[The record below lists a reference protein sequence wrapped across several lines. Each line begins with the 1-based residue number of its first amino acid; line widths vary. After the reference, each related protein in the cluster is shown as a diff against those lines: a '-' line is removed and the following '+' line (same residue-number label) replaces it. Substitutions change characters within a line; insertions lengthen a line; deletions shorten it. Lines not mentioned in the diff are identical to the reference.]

1 MRRFLIIC
9 LAAVFTLP
17 AADANTIFW
26 KKKKDK
32 TEKKEKKLSKY
43 EKLFKDKKVE
53 TSKGLLTLHFVDK
66 KKLLVE
72 FPVSLMGREFLLGS
86 KVVET
91 SDMGNGPAGTMSY
104 TPRHI
109 KFAVVDSTLYMKEVS
124 RPGQN
129 MIFSSSANQ
138 NMQEGLKKNS
148 LSTIVDAFTI
158 AAFNKDSSAV
168 VVDMTSY
175 FVSHTENM
183 NPFSSGKRT
192 MEYGSGRQAVK
203 FKDDLSYLMGVKA
216 FGDNVSIISKLTYL
230 MNLSVGGQLVSV
242 DEPVS
247 MTVNR
252 TLLLLPEK
260 PQMRPRLADPRIGI
274 GTVAMENMGTEVDGS
289 RMEHRMKRWNLEVSD
304 VDKYKRGELTKPKKP
319 IVFYMDPNF
328 PVSWRAAVKAGVND
342 WNKAFEAIGFKD
354 AIQVKDFPKDDP
366 DFDPDNLKYSTIRYV
381 PTGVVTTMK
390 DASFADPRTGEI
402 MNASLYLYHDLLKWN
417 NIQRFVQTSQVDPDA
432 RHLRLPDDL
441 MSETLR
447 CAVRREVGFA
457 LGLIEN
463 MAGSFAIPTD
473 SLRSASYT
481 QKYGITASVMDEV
494 GFNYVAQPSDKGV
507 MLSPKLGVYDYYAIK
522 VAYKPILEAQ
532 TAQEEN
538 KVVRQWISEK
548 SGDPMYR
555 FGTKQYLLT
564 TFDPSALSF
573 DLGNDAIKA
582 STYGINNLR
591 YIVAHMHE
599 WMDAEDKNYDY
610 RNMVFPFIVQ
620 QLRGYLFNVYR
631 NIGSFYLNEHF
642 VGDAN
647 ATLTAVPKDLQ
658 RASLDFLFTQLKD
671 LEWMD
676 AEDKNYDYRNM
687 VFPFIVQQLRG
698 YLFNV
703 YRNIG
708 SFYLNEHFVG
718 DANAT
723 LTAVPKDLQRASLDF
738 LFTQL
743 KDLEWIDDEDVI
755 KKLSFSGSQA
765 RKILKNY
772 VVKEKNVIT
781 DLYQTKRVS
790 LTYYRDP
797 SSYSPKEYIDD
808 LYELVW
814 RPTMEGRSLTE
825 PERIMQAEFLSNVRN
840 SVDINGQKRWFG
852 QYYLSDDN
860 TDKVGALDEE
870 EDEEAES
877 AIEEQGY
884 GSRAVMYNIATDNQ
898 NHLWYGTYQKLAEL
912 VKKQQMTGDE
922 QTRAHYKYLLF
933 LMTRSW
939 KDAPKI

>member
-124 RPGQN
+124 RTGQN

-591 YIVAHMHE
+591 YIVAHIH
-599 WMDAEDKNYDY
+599 
-610 RNMVFPFIVQ
+610 
-620 QLRGYLFNVYR
+620 
-631 NIGSFYLNEHF
+631 
-642 VGDAN
+642 
-647 ATLTAVPKDLQ
+647 
-658 RASLDFLFTQLKD
+658 
-671 LEWMD
+671 EWMD

>member
-43 EKLFKDKKVE
+43 EKLFKDKMVD

-124 RPGQN
+124 RTGQN

-216 FGDNVSIISKLTYL
+216 FEDNVSIISKLTYL

-247 MTVNR
+247 ITVNR

-260 PQMRPRLADPRIGI
+260 PQMRPRL
-274 GTVAMENMGTEVDGS
+274 AMENMGTEVDGS

-304 VDKYKRGELTKPKKP
+304 VDKYKRGELTEPKKP

-366 DFDPDNLKYSTIRYV
+366 NFDPENIKYSCIRYAPSTV
-381 PTGVVTTMK
+381 ANAMGP
-390 DASFADPRTGEI
+390 SWIDPRSGEI
-402 MNASLYLYHDLLKWN
+402 INASVTVFHNIVQLVQYWRFLQTAPADEEVRDVVLREDLLGDC
-417 NIQRFVQTSQVDPDA
+417 IAYVLS
-432 RHLRLPDDL
+432 H
-441 MSETLR
+441 
-447 CAVRREVGFA
+447 EVGHT
-457 LGLIEN
+457 LSLMHN
-463 MAGSFAIPTD
+463 MAGSSSIPVE
-473 SLRSASYT
+473 SLRDPKFT
-481 QKYGITASVMDEV
+481 QEFGTTYSIMDYARN
-494 GFNYVAQPSDKGV
+494 NYIAQPGDKERGV
-507 MLSPKLGVYDYYAIK
+507 RLTPPELGAYDYYAIAWLYTPIFEAK
-522 VAYKPILEAQ
+522 TAEEEIPILD
-532 TAQEEN
+532 
-538 KVVRQWISEK
+538 KWISEK
-548 SGDPMYR
+548 SGDVKYGYGKQQFRRR
-555 FGTKQYLLT
+555 FVPSSVEEDLGDDPVKASEYGRRNLQYLLKHINDWVADKDKDFEFRT
-564 TFDPSALSF
+564 AVYDEIVYAYVRYLTFV
-573 DLGNDAIKA
+573 LGDIG
-582 STYGINNLR
+582 GI
-591 YIVAHMHE
+591 
-599 WMDAEDKNYDY
+599 
-610 RNMVFPFIVQ
+610 
-620 QLRGYLFNVYR
+620 
-631 NIGSFYLNEHF
+631 YLNERYD
-642 VGDAN
+642 GD
-647 ATLTAVPKDLQ
+647 Q
-658 RASLDFLFTQLKD
+658 R
-671 LEWMD
+671 
-676 AEDKNYDYRNM
+676 
-687 VFPFIVQQLRG
+687 P
-698 YLFNV
+698 
-703 YRNIG
+703 
-708 SFYLNEHFVG
+708 SFK
-718 DANAT
+718 T
-723 LTAVPKDLQRASLDF
+723 
-738 LFTQL
+738 
-743 KDLEWIDDEDVI
+743 
-755 KKLSFSGSQA
+755 
-765 RKILKNY
+765 
-772 VVKEKNVIT
+772 
-781 DLYQTKRVS
+781 VS
-790 LTYYRDP
+790 
-797 SSYSPKEYIDD
+797 
-808 LYELVW
+808 
-814 RPTMEGRSLTE
+814 
-825 PERIMQAEFLSNVRN
+825 
-840 SVDINGQKRWFG
+840 
-852 QYYLSDDN
+852 
-860 TDKVGALDEE
+860 
-870 EDEEAES
+870 
-877 AIEEQGY
+877 
-884 GSRAVMYNIATDNQ
+884 
-898 NHLWYGTYQKLAEL
+898 
-912 VKKQQMTGDE
+912 KQQ
-922 QTRAHYKYLLF
+922 Q
-933 LMTRSW
+933 
-939 KDAPKI
+939 